1 MIKSPSPQGRSL
13 RSGRTIP
20 EHQVLSEPPSPLSVG
35 NGQGEEEEERASD
48 RDYNNDG
55 WDSARYDIIH
65 VTSLG
70 PFNNHVTVI

>member
-55 WDSARYDIIH
+55 WDSARYSIYIQL
-65 VTSLG
+65 SS
-70 PFNNHVTVI
+70 IY